1 MHIIL
6 DEFDQETAI
15 LFPNMND
22 SKIETELELSLYT
35 ISGWKLLYFDDDG
48 IMSTISN
55 MFNNKYFLQM
65 KIKVK

>member
-35 ISGWKLLYFDDDG
+35 ISGWKLVNFDDDG
-48 IMSTISN
+48 
-55 MFNNKYFLQM
+55 KEY
-65 KIKVK
+65 IKQYV